1 MKLKKLISWKKFGTK
16 SVNYFL
22 ATILLIGVV
31 TSCGTRKV
39 ELEKLEG
46 IEVNNTY
53 SNGSKI
59 ILGTN
64 VKFVPFDN
72 SKPYKVDGKE
82 YSNVIVTNEKI
93 KIVERW
99 NTKTI
104 YQTKTIYKSKLT
116 EKSDNTI
123 LYIGIAFII
132 CLFIF
137 LWFYLPKLP
146 IRQPL

>member
-1 MKLKKLISWKKFGTK
+1 MKLKKLTSWKKFGTK
-16 SVNYFL
+16 SVNFFL
-22 ATILLIGVV
+22 AALLIGVIA
-31 TSCGTRKV
+31 SCGIRKV

-46 IEVNNTY
+46 IEINNTY

-72 SKPYKVDGKE
+72 SKPYIVDGKE
-82 YSNVIVTNEKI
+82 YSNVIVTNENT

-99 NTKTI
+99 KTKTI
-104 YQTKTIYKSKLT
+104 YQTKTIYKTKVT

-123 LYIGIAFII
+123 LWIGIAFVI
-132 CLFIF
+132 CLFIVI
-137 LWFYLPKLP
+137 YLRTGKFSSSLTA
-146 IRQPL
+146 